1 MNKGLLYLEETM
13 ITKTTKEIE
22 KMLETNSKF
31 GLTSEM
37 VKKRLEENGFNELK
51 EGKKESLLIKFLN
64 QFKETLTIILLAAAL
79 ISYLVEPSEWIDSV
93 IILVVVLLN
102 AILGVVQEN
111 KAEKSLEALKNMSA
125 PSAKVIRDV
134 QLKMIDAK
142 ELVVGDLLVLEA
154 GDRVGS
160 DARIVERRNLLR

>member
-22 KMLETNSKF
+22 KLLETSSKL
-31 GLTSEM
+31 GLTSTE
-37 VKKRLEENGFNELK
+37 VQKRLEKNGFNELK

-93 IILVVVLLN
+93 IILVVVILN
-102 AILGVVQEN
+102 AILGVIQEN

-125 PSAKVIRDV
+125 PTAKVIRDG
-134 QLKMIDAK
+134 QLKVVDAK
-142 ELVVGDLLVLEA
+142 ELGVGDLLV
-154 GDRVGS
+154 
-160 DARIVERRNLLR
+160 